1 MFQVG
6 DKVVHPQHGAGVVS
20 AIEQDVIQGFGCYYV
35 IDLAAYNRT
44 LMIPVD
50 KAEAIGVRAISD
62 PDIMSEV
69 LAMLTG
75 EPTSLPGN
83 YTQRQIRLGERL
95 KSGDVF
101 EVAQVMRDLAFRSQQ
116 KHLTTQ
122 DSGFLEQARRFL
134 ASELALCEGIA
145 FDQALVVL
153 NGAMAT
159 Q

>member
-20 AIEQDVIQGFGCYYV
+20 AIERDVIQGFGCYYV

-50 KAEAIGVRAISD
+50 KAEIIGMRAISG

-69 LAMLTG
+69 LEMLTG
-75 EPTSLPGN
+75 EPSNLPGN

-134 ASELALCEGIA
+134 ASELALCQNIG

-153 NGAMAT
+153 NGVMT
-159 Q
+159 TE

>member
-6 DKVVHPQHGAGVVS
+6 DKIVHPQHGAGVVS
-20 AIEQDVIQGFGCYYV
+20 AIERDVIQGFGSYYV

-50 KAEAIGVRAISD
+50 KADRIGMRSISG
-62 PDIMSEV
+62 PDTMSEV

-75 EPTSLPGN
+75 EPSSLPGN

-101 EVAQVMRDLAFRSQQ
+101 EVAQVMRDLAFRGQQ

-134 ASELALCEGIA
+134 ASELALCQGIA

-153 NGAMAT
+153 NGVMAT
-159 Q
+159 E